1 MRGVLALF
9 FRRSALTLT
18 LALLVSVFVAVSGD
32 MAHAVTA
39 DAKAAPQADIA
50 PFGANLFQGNFA
62 AARSGD
68 TREIVAGDR
77 LVLRL
82 WGDRSFDGVLT
93 VNEAGDVDI
102 TDVGPVPVAGLAQAQ
117 LADAI
122 KSKLSATGVE
132 NVQMYVTLLDSRP
145 LSVFVTGFVLRPGRY
160 TGGPGDMVLAYLDKA
175 GGIDPRRGSYRNI
188 RIMRD
193 NAEVSRFDL
202 YPFALRGELPRLRL
216 LDGDTIVVGEKGP
229 AVAATGEVRNV
240 ARFEF
245 RKGEAMGHNLSLM
258 ADPKPTASHV
268 SLVGTRHGAPFNLYL
283 PLRDFDTMPLEDGDN
298 VTYLADMPGDTIM
311 VEVRGAIRGA
321 SRFPVKRNARL
332 RDVQQFIAVD
342 RDRADLQGLYIKR
355 RSVAERQK
363 KAIEEALRRL
373 EQSSFTATSASAEEA
388 QIRSHEAEMISKFA
402 EKARNVE
409 PDGIVVVGSGGK
421 VADIAL
427 EDGDVIVIP
436 GKSDVVLVT
445 GEVVM
450 PQAIVWAGDKRLKDY
465 IRGAGGYSNRA
476 DTSSVLIV
484 RPNGEVFRT
493 GDTTIAPGD
502 HLMVLPR
509 FDSKNMQLVKDMS
522 QILYQIAVATKV
534 VVGL

>member
-1 MRGVLALF
+1 MRGIALCLFLFVALF
-9 FRRSALTLT
+9 AALP
-18 LALLVSVFVAVSGD
+18 VNS
-32 MAHAVTA
+32 HAA
-39 DAKAAPQADIA
+39 GEAKASGPGDIA

-62 AARSGD
+62 PPRSEV
-68 TREIVAGDR
+68 REIAPGDR
-77 LVLRL
+77 MVLRL
-82 WGDRSFDGVLT
+82 WGDRTYDGIVT
-93 VNEAGDVDI
+93 VSDAGDIDI
-102 TDVGPVPVAGLAQAQ
+102 PDVGIIPVAGLGQAH
-117 LADAI
+117 LGEAI
-122 KSKLSATGVE
+122 KSKLSAIGAE
-132 NVQMYVTLLDSRP
+132 NVQTYVTLLDGRP
-145 LSVFVTGFVLRPGRY
+145 LAVFVTGFVLRPGRY
-160 TGGPGDMVLAYLDKA
+160 PGAPGDTVLAYLDKA

-188 RIMRD
+188 TLVRE
-193 NAEVSRFDL
+193 NAEVATIDL
-202 YPFALRGELPRLRL
+202 YPFMLRGELPRLRL
-216 LDGDTIVVGEKGP
+216 QDGDTIVVGEKGTG
-229 AVAATGEVRNV
+229 VAATGEVRNV

-245 RKGEAMGHNLSLM
+245 RKGEATGGRLSTM

-283 PLRDFDTMPLEDGDN
+283 PLRDFESMPLHDGDT
-298 VTYLADMPGDTIM
+298 VTYLADTPGDTIM
-311 VEVRGAIRGA
+311 IEVRGAIRGA

-342 RDRADLQGLYIKR
+342 RDRANLSGLYVKR
-355 RSVAERQK
+355 RSVADRQK
-363 KAIEEALRRL
+363 KAIDEALRRL
-373 EQSSFTATSASAEEA
+373 EQSSFTATSSSAEEA

-409 PDGIVVVGSGGK
+409 PEGIVVVGSGGK

-436 GKSDVVLVT
+436 GLSDVVLVT

-450 PQAIVWAGDKRLKDY
+450 PQAIVWSSDKRLREY

-476 DTSSVLIV
+476 DTSDVLIV

-493 GDTTIAPGD
+493 SDATIAPGD